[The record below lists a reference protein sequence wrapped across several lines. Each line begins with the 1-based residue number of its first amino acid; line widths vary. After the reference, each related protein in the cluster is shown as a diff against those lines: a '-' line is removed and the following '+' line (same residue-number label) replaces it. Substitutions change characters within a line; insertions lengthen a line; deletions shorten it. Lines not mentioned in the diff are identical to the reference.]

1 MSDRAIVG
9 IERKG
14 NDMYVENHAPSN
26 LTLGVTLGISVLA
39 LLASFLS
46 PFVGFVDATLAT
58 FAMVFGTLV
67 KT

>member
-1 MSDRAIVG
+1 
-9 IERKG
+9 
-14 NDMYVENHAPSN
+14 MYVENHAPSN